1 MKGSL
6 LLVFPMAVY
15 NSERKVDQMKSDKK
29 THESRLEFRQE
40 NLFIFLTLL
49 VFLFVVIRTAWI
61 SDDAYITFRVVE
73 NFIHGYGPVYNLGE
87 RVQAY
92 THPLWFFVL
101 SSVYAIVNN
110 LLGRFFL
117 DARLAWTAIFLSI
130 ICSGGAVWLFAR
142 RITRDWWAAVFGVLL
157 LTFSR
162 AFTDYSTSGLEEA
175 LTYLIIALFFA
186 RYYKL
191 IDKSKLVQPVAI
203 GGLTLIAS
211 LGVLNRL
218 DTVLLYA
225 PILAWLIW
233 KSRSWK
239 AVGFTSLGVLPV
251 ILWELF
257 SLFYYG
263 FPFPNTFYAKIHTGI
278 AQGVL
283 LWQGMVYYLATINF
297 DPLTLLVILF
307 GFTAVIA
314 GRKWELLPDLS
325 GILLYLLYILR
336 IGGDFMT
343 GRFFAAP
350 FFIAVIILVRV
361 GLKREIFI
369 GLAAGLCG
377 LGLAF
382 GINPLASDASYRAA
396 QLPASG
402 VVDERGSY
410 FSDRGLLNYTLA
422 KPFPDFPW
430 DERGWKRYN
439 DNYKV
444 EVLDAIGMLG
454 YQGGPYYH
462 VVDKLALPDALL
474 ARLPIAGEKT
484 WQIGHFR
491 RKIPDGYLETLQE
504 NQNLI
509 ADPNLSAYYD
519 RLSIAIKGD
528 LFAPGR
534 FLEIW
539 RLNTGYYDG
548 WLKAYHN

>member
-1 MKGSL
+1 
-6 LLVFPMAVY
+6 
-15 NSERKVDQMKSDKK
+15 MKSDKK

>member
-1 MKGSL
+1 MK
-6 LLVFPMAVY
+6 V
-15 NSERKVDQMKSDKK
+15 DKK
-29 THESRLEFRQE
+29 TGESHSVFQQE
-40 NLFIFLTLL
+40 HLAVNLAIL

-101 SSVYAIVNN
+101 SGVYAIVNN

-142 RITRDWWAAVFGVLL
+142 RIARDWWAAVSGVLL

-175 LTYLIIALFFA
+175 LTYLIIAWFFA
-186 RYYKL
+186 RYYNK
-191 IDKSKLVQPVAI
+191 IDDKKQQQPAAI
-203 GGLTLIAS
+203 GRLTLIAS

-225 PILAWLIW
+225 PVLAWLLW
-233 KSRSWK
+233 KARSWR
-239 AVGFTSLGVLPV
+239 AVGFAALGVLPV

-263 FPFPNTFYAKIHTGI
+263 FPFPNTYYAKIHTGI

-283 LWQGMVYYLATINF
+283 AWQGLIYYLATLNF
-297 DPLTLLVILF
+297 DPLTLLVIFF
-307 GFTAVIA
+307 GFTAVLA
-314 GRKWELLPDLS
+314 GKKWNFLPELA
-325 GILLYLLYILR
+325 GILLYLVYILR

-350 FFIAVIILVRV
+350 FFIAVIILVRI
-361 GLKREIFI
+361 GLERELLV
-369 GLAAGLCG
+369 GLAAALCG

-382 GINPLASDASYRAA
+382 GINPLSSDASYRAA

-410 FSDRGLLNYTLA
+410 FADRGLLNYTLA

-430 DERGWKRYN
+430 DERGWQRYN

-519 RLSIAIKGD
+519 QLSVVIKGD
-528 LFAPGR
+528 LFSPGR

-539 RLNTGYYDG
+539 RLNTGYYAG